1 MQKKIRWRK
10 FFLKNGAI
18 YLELNE
24 LNAHEINLRLIF
36 GRIAGWR
43 RGEGAQSKEIVTHTD
58 KVWKKVFDYD
68 KLKKK
73 TSISEIRTKMH
84 LLRPFISLIA
94 INKLIKH

>member
-36 GRIAGWR
+36 G
-43 RGEGAQSKEIVTHTD
+43 
-58 KVWKKVFDYD
+58 
-68 KLKKK
+68 
-73 TSISEIRTKMH
+73 
-84 LLRPFISLIA
+84 
-94 INKLIKH
+94 